1 MRRIDAKLM
10 DAVERDDIL
19 EATKALARG
28 ADPLAQDAWGQSPL
42 CHAATEGLLDSLS
55 LLLPHIKLDQPL
67 TALGHLTLPVW
78 AAQEGRADVL
88 MLILHRRDLQRPCFA
103 GWTPLMW
110 ASHNGHAHCVSLL
123 LPVSDKHAVDAQGR
137 SALMLAAYSGK
148 SNCVDLLL
156 DDVSAAMV
164 DNEGLTAAALAQRHG
179 HVDTVR
185 RISAL
190 LDMPAMPAMVPAV
203 RPVAAMVAT
212 PRHIGSHS
220 LA

>member
-10 DAVERDDIL
+10 DAVERDDIP
-19 EATKALARG
+19 EATQALARG
-28 ADPLAQDAWGQSPL
+28 ADPLAEDAWGQSPL
-42 CHAATEGLLDSLS
+42 SHAANEGLLDSLS

-67 TALGHLTLPVW
+67 KALGQLTLPVW

-110 ASHNGHAHCVSLL
+110 ASHNGHAHCVALL

-148 SNCVDLLL
+148 SNCVDLLV
-156 DDVSAAMV
+156 DDLSAAMI

-179 HVDTVR
+179 HADTAQ

-190 LDMPAMPAMVPAV
+190 LDLPPAPGNPPAV

-212 PRHIGSHS
+212 SRRTCSHS
-220 LA
+220 LT